1 MIEYQFVEYYMIDK
15 VIFDKLMMRHS
26 HLGTRKVEATGA
38 FLIGHAPHIASEA
51 WLNSVYPCLSERD
64 TLELEALLGTTIPP
78 EYRHFL
84 QNISNGMN
92 VLVDELCLFGKRKNY
107 IRTSMDATR
116 QPFSLSDALE
126 EKPHNATTDMFFI
139 GGYSWDG
146 SKLYIDKRDDRVY
159 YCSRYDSTPL
169 KSWDSLSKM
178 LISEIER
185 LYNLFDINGRPIDE
199 NEPTIPIIL

>member
-1 MIEYQFVEYYMIDK
+1 MIDK
-15 VIFDKLMMRHS
+15 VVFDKLMMYYS

-64 TLELEALLGTTIPP
+64 TLELEAFLGTTIPP

-92 VLVDELCLFGKRKNY
+92 VFVDEFCLFGKRKNY
-107 IRTSMDATR
+107 MRTSMDVTR

-126 EKPHNATTDMFFI
+126 EKPRNATPDMFFF

-146 SKLYIDKRDDRVY
+146 SKLYIDKRDNHVY
-159 YCSRYDSTPL
+159 YCKVNDSTPL
-169 KSWDSLSKM
+169 KSWDSLAEM
-178 LISEIER
+178 VISEIDR
-185 LYNLFDINGRPIDE
+185 LYSLFDENGHQINE
-199 NEPTIPIIL
+199 NIPTIPIVEK

>member
-1 MIEYQFVEYYMIDK
+1 MIDK
-15 VIFDKLMMRHS
+15 VIFDKLMMRYS

-92 VLVDELCLFGKRKNY
+92 VLVDEFCLFGKRKNY

-126 EKPHNATTDMFFI
+126 EKPRNATTDMFFI

-146 SKLYIDKRDDRVY
+146 SKLYIDKRDNKINF
-159 YCSRYDSTPL
+159 CQRYDCTPQ
-169 KSWDSLSKM
+169 KSWSNLEEMFLD
-178 LISEIER
+178 EIPR
-185 LYNLFDINGRPIDE
+185 LYSLFDDNGIPYDE
-199 NEPTIPIIL
+199 TQSTLPIIL

>member
-1 MIEYQFVEYYMIDK
+1 
-15 VIFDKLMMRHS
+15 MRYS

-51 WLNSVYPCLSERD
+51 WLNSAYPCLSERD

-92 VLVDELCLFGKRKNY
+92 VLVDEFCLFGKRKNY
-107 IRTSMDATR
+107 IRNSMDATR
-116 QPFSLSDALE
+116 QPFSLSDAIE
-126 EKPHNATTDMFFI
+126 EKPRNATTDMFFI

-159 YCSRYDSTPL
+159 YCQRYDSTPL

-185 LYNLFDINGRPIDE
+185 LYGLFDINGRPIDE